1 MIVAL
6 SVIIIE
12 QNYIY
17 LNLLLRVMIATQL
30 FMLKQVIL

>member
-17 LNLLLRVMIATQL
+17 LNLLLKVMIGTQL